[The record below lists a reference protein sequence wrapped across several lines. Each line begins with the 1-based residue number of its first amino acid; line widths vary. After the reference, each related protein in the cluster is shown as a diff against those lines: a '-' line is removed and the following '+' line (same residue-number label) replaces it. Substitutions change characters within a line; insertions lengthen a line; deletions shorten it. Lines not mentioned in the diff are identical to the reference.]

1 MIAWRKFTNERF
13 VIPKKCSYSTR
24 IVIFNMP
31 SSRTEFCRK
40 TDGFDCGDDAVT
52 VSSDVDGEQ
61 VLFVTRLNANGDSST
76 VYRYSGMGE
85 IVAASNGWGEDVA
98 PFITVWMTATGYRV
112 AVFVK
117 RNGAV
122 ERAIEDGSEV
132 PPEIR
137 NIWRNGIRIGSSIQV
152 TEISWV
158 KGEDGSRHKR
168 PSKTRTYE
176 WIDSKFHLS
185 ETPWP

>member
-1 MIAWRKFTNERF
+1 MNDSLFLKSVLTALVLLFSICQAAERNSVEKQTVLIALPW
-13 VIPKKCSYSTR
+13 
-24 IVIFNMP
+24 
-31 SSRTEFCRK
+31 
-40 TDGFDCGDDAVT
+40 GDDAVT